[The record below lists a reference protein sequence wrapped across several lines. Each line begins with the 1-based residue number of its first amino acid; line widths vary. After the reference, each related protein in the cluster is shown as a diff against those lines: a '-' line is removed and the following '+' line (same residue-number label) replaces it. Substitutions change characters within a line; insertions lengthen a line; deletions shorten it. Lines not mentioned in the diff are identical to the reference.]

1 MDMNEED
8 DNEFDEESTVVTTQS
23 RKPQERNPL
32 AATQK
37 KLKSLSVKA
46 LKLAEK
52 ILDDEKNEVYDVK
65 TQIDA
70 AKFVTTKYLE
80 VSDSITKAAI
90 SKLVLDQKERQLS
103 QGNGMKTIGQN
114 SDTPKAVFTT
124 NILSHEKMEEGYTPP
139 EEGKYDAGDWKTL

>member
-90 SKLVLDQKERQLS
+90 SKLVLEQKERQLAG
-103 QGNGMKTIGQN
+103 GNMKTIGQ
-114 SDTPKAVFTT
+114 SEAPKAVFTT
-124 NILSHEKMEEGYTPP
+124 SILCHEKTSEEYVPP